1 MCLSSLKMLMCELTL
16 KVKRTSLHF
25 CVCTVELRYIS
36 ARFGSLGASVEIREE
51 GLLLEDAFMHGR
63 LCVDSKHS
71 FLGCSS
77 WSELSHNH

>member
-1 MCLSSLKMLMCELTL
+1 MCELTL
-16 KVKRTSLHF
+16 KITVSSLHF
-25 CVCTVELRYIS
+25 CVKSAGKTRYIS
-36 ARFGSLGASVEIREE
+36 TRLRSLGASVEIREE